1 MIVILDTNALMMPVE
16 CDLRL
21 FDELE
26 RLLGEVECV
35 VPEAVLAELEKLSAG
50 AGAEATA
57 ARVGRDLADRCTVR
71 STDAAYADDAV
82 LELASETGVEA
93 AVTNDTP
100 LQERLLDAGVP
111 VVSLRGNDKLAI
123 NNP

>member
-21 FDELE
+21 FEELE
-26 RLLGEVECV
+26 RVLGDVECV

-50 AGAEATA
+50 AEATA
-57 ARVGRDLADRCTVR
+57 ARVGRDLAQRCTVR

-82 LELASETGVEA
+82 LELASEERVAA
-93 AVTNDTP
+93 AVTNDAP

>member
-26 RLLGEVECV
+26 RVLGDVECV
-35 VPEAVLAELEKLSAG
+35 VPEAVLGELEKLSGG

-57 ARVGRDLADRCTVR
+57 ARVGRDLAERCTVR
-71 STDAAYADDAV
+71 STDAVYADDAV
-82 LELASETGVEA
+82 LELASEAGVEA
-93 AVTNDTP
+93 AVTNDAP